1 MIFRIKTKIYML
13 KTKSKIV
20 LFIMITL
27 LVSAGIITGFLL
39 KSRKTELPAASRT
52 KTEAEVTQEDQ
63 LKIGIS
69 GRDIKNK
76 YKEVKGTDFALLV
89 TTNALLT
96 GKEEG
101 EKKETYRYIMENDNS
116 NRISLIKDA
125 EGSYQDAVL
134 VNYNRLLKDT
144 VVIKDISGGY
154 IAPYGFSDKSE
165 TKFNKYTESRS
176 IAIEEE
182 AVFTEYKI
190 YDGSYNEIGIL
201 YIEKYN

>member
-20 LFIMITL
+20 LIIMITL

-63 LKIGIS
+63 LKVGIS

>member
-1 MIFRIKTKIYML
+1 MFLRIKTKIYML

-20 LFIMITL
+20 LIIMIIL
-27 LVSAGIITGFLL
+27 AIGAVIIAGLML
-39 KSRKTELPAASRT
+39 KAKKTDLPAAGRT
-52 KTEAEVTQEDQ
+52 KTEEEGFEEKDNLQE
-63 LKIGIS
+63 GIS

-89 TTNALLT
+89 TTNDLLK
-96 GKEEG
+96 GIDEG
-101 EKKETYRYIMENDNS
+101 GKKEYYRYILENDNS
-116 NRISLIKDA
+116 NRISLIKDE
-125 EGSYQDAVL
+125 EGSYRDAVFI
-134 VNYNRLLKDT
+134 NYNRLLKDT

-165 TKFNKYTESRS
+165 TKFNKYSESKS

-182 AVFTEYKI
+182 AVFSEYPV

-201 YIEKYN
+201 YIEK

>member
-1 MIFRIKTKIYML
+1 ML

-20 LFIMITL
+20 LIIMLIL
-27 LVSAGIITGFLL
+27 AIGAVIIAGFML
-39 KSRKTELPAASRT
+39 KAKKTDLPAAGRT
-52 KTEAEVTQEDQ
+52 KTEEEGFEEKDNLQE
-63 LKIGIS
+63 GIS

-89 TTNALLT
+89 TTNDLLK
-96 GKEEG
+96 GIDEG
-101 EKKETYRYIMENDNS
+101 GKKEYYRYILENDNS
-116 NRISLIKDA
+116 NRISLIKDE
-125 EGSYQDAVL
+125 EGSYRDAVFI
-134 VNYNRLLKDT
+134 NYNRLLKDT

-165 TKFNKYTESRS
+165 TKFNKYSESKS

-182 AVFTEYKI
+182 AVFSEYPV

-201 YIEKYN
+201 YIEK

>member
-1 MIFRIKTKIYML
+1 MFLRIKTKIYML

-20 LFIMITL
+20 LIIMLIL
-27 LVSAGIITGFLL
+27 AIGAVIIAGFML
-39 KSRKTELPAASRT
+39 KAKKTDLPAAGRT
-52 KTEAEVTQEDQ
+52 KTEEEGFEEKDNLQE
-63 LKIGIS
+63 GIS

-89 TTNALLT
+89 TTNDLLK
-96 GKEEG
+96 GIDEG
-101 EKKETYRYIMENDNS
+101 GKKEYYRYILENDNS
-116 NRISLIKDA
+116 NRISLIKDE
-125 EGSYQDAVL
+125 EGSYRDAVFI
-134 VNYNRLLKDT
+134 NYNRLLKDT

-165 TKFNKYTESRS
+165 TKFNKYSESKS

-182 AVFTEYKI
+182 AVFSEYPV

-201 YIEKYN
+201 YIEK